1 MECDLQPIKYQTIKV
16 YRMTEKIVN
25 RALKVRLYPTQ
36 EQKTFLD
43 KSLGCSRF
51 FYNYRLNEQIEFY
64 KNEIEPVKDNEKLK
78 KEKYK
83 EFKPTSKKQFKEI
96 FDFAKECSDDCLNST
111 ERNLQSAFNNFFKS
125 LNKSRKG
132 KMGFPKFRAKKQH
145 KDSYTECHVKKNA
158 FDFHNRKINISKCTP
173 IYFKHRE
180 KLPKWYNEETCALK
194 SITISKNSCGEYWA
208 SLLFEL
214 PNFNANSKPID
225 ENQAIGLDWSP
236 QDFYIDSECHSAY
249 KDFGYKKQKQGLYWD
264 SENQKEVQTKT
275 PKKLAK
281 LQRRLARK
289 TKGSA
294 NYEKARIKVA
304 KLEKHIADSRKWWIE
319 NESLRLVKN
328 YSTIGIEDLNLQG
341 IAKFLRNA
349 KNINDCGYANFVTR
363 LQQKGE
369 ELGTSIIKVDR
380 YYPSSQL
387 CHCCGYQN
395 HNLKLSDREWTCP
408 NCGEHHIRDYNAS
421 INLKNEALN
430 IRMRR
435 AEFRSVEDVED
446 IQSLVLQAL
455 SIGASD
461 ESEST
466 TCESVRKAYSL

>member
-1 MECDLQPIKYQTIKV
+1 
-16 YRMTEKIVN
+16 MTDNIVN

-36 EQKTFLD
+36 EQKEFLD
-43 KSLGCSRF
+43 KSLGTSRF
-51 FYNYRLNEQIEFY
+51 FYNHLLNERIEFY
-64 KNEIEPVKDNEKLK
+64 KNEIEPIKNDEKLK

-83 EFKPTSKKQFKEI
+83 SFKPTSKKQFKEK
-96 FDFAKECSDDCLNST
+96 FEWARECSDDCLNST

-132 KMGFPKFRAKKQH
+132 KMGFPKFRSKKEH

-180 KLPKWYNEETCALK
+180 KLPKWYSENCELK
-194 SITISKNSCGEYWA
+194 SITVSKNSCGEYWV

-214 PNFNANSKPID
+214 PNFNANPKPID

-236 QDFYIDSECHSAY
+236 SEFYIDSECHSA
-249 KDFGYKKQKQGLYWD
+249 KDYGYEPQKQKHHKQ
-264 SENQKEVQTKT
+264 
-275 PKKLAK
+275 LAK
-281 LQRRLARK
+281 LQRRLVRK

-304 KLEKHIADSRKWWIE
+304 RLEKHISDSRKWWIE
-319 NESLRLVKN
+319 NESLRLAKN

-369 ELGTSIIKVDR
+369 ELGTSVIKVDR
-380 YYPSSQL
+380 YFPSSQL

-408 NCGEHHIRDYNAS
+408 SCGEHHIRDYNAS

-435 AEFRSVEDVED
+435 AEFRSVEDVET
-446 IQSLVLQAL
+446 LANLAL
-455 SIGASD
+455 ASSG
-461 ESEST
+461 ESVETEST
-466 TCESVRKAYSL
+466 TCESVQKATAL

>member
-1 MECDLQPIKYQTIKV
+1 
-16 YRMTEKIVN
+16 MTDNIVN

-36 EQKTFLD
+36 EQKEFLD
-43 KSLGCSRF
+43 KSLGTSRF
-51 FYNYRLNEQIEFY
+51 FYNHLLNERIEFY
-64 KNEIEPVKDNEKLK
+64 KNEIEPIKNDEKLK

-83 EFKPTSKKQFKEI
+83 SFKPTSKKQFKEK
-96 FDFAKECSDDCLNST
+96 FEWARECSDDCLNST

-132 KMGFPKFRAKKQH
+132 KMGFPKFRSKKEH

-180 KLPKWYNEETCALK
+180 KLPKWYSDKCELK
-194 SITISKNSCGEYWA
+194 SITLSKNSVGEYWV

-214 PNFNANSKPID
+214 PNFNANSKPIN

-236 QDFYIDSECHSAY
+236 SEFYIDSECHSG
-249 KDFGYKKQKQGLYWD
+249 KDYGYEPQKQKHHKQ
-264 SENQKEVQTKT
+264 
-275 PKKLAK
+275 LAK
-281 LQRRLARK
+281 LQRRLVRK

-304 KLEKHIADSRKWWIE
+304 RLEKHISDSRKWWIE
-319 NESLRLVKN
+319 NESLRLVEN

-369 ELGTSIIKVDR
+369 ELGTSVIKVDR
-380 YYPSSQL
+380 YFPSSQL

-435 AEFRSVEDVED
+435 AEFRSVEDVET
-446 IQSLVLQAL
+446 LANLAL
-455 SIGASD
+455 ASSGASV
-461 ESEST
+461 ETEST
-466 TCESVRKAYSL
+466 TCESVQKATAL

>member
-1 MECDLQPIKYQTIKV
+1 
-16 YRMTEKIVN
+16 MTDNIVN
-25 RALKVRLYPTQ
+25 RALKLRLYPNE

-64 KNEIEPVKDNEKLK
+64 KNEIEPIKNDEKLK

-83 EFKPTSKKQFKEI
+83 SFKPTSKKQFKEK
-96 FDFAKECSDDCLNST
+96 FEWAKECSDDCLNST

-132 KMGFPKFRAKKQH
+132 KKGFPKFRSKKEH

-180 KLPKWYNEETCALK
+180 KLPKWYSNKCELK
-194 SITISKNSCGEYWA
+194 SITISKNSCEEYWV

-214 PNFNANSKPID
+214 PNFYANPKSID

-236 QDFYIDSECHSAY
+236 SEFYIDSECHSG
-249 KDFGYKKQKQGLYWD
+249 KDYGYEAQKQKHAK
-264 SENQKEVQTKT
+264 S
-275 PKKLAK
+275 LAK
-281 LQRRLARK
+281 LQRRLAKK

-294 NYEKARIKVA
+294 NYEKARIKLA
-304 KLEKHIADSRKWWIE
+304 RLEKHIANSRRWWIE
-319 NESLRLVKN
+319 NESLRLIKN

-349 KNINDCGYANFVTR
+349 KNVTDCGYANFVTR

-369 ELGTSIIKVDR
+369 EQGCSVIKVDR

-387 CHCCGYQN
+387 CHVCGYQN
-395 HNLKLSDREWTCP
+395 HNLKLSDREWICP
-408 NCGEHHIRDYNAS
+408 SCGEHHIRDVNAS
-421 INLKNEALN
+421 INLKNEA
-430 IRMRR
+430 IRLSVPMRR
-435 AEFRSVEDVED
+435 GEFRSVEGVED
-446 IQSLVLQAL
+446 IQSLVMQAL
-455 SIGASD
+455 NIGAFD

-466 TCESVRKAYSL
+466 TCESVRKAYSLKTVGSLHQPIYL

>member
-1 MECDLQPIKYQTIKV
+1 
-16 YRMTEKIVN
+16 MTDNIVN
-25 RALKVRLYPTQ
+25 RALKVRIYPSQ

-64 KNEIEPVKDNEKLK
+64 KNEIEPIKNNEKLK

-83 EFKPTSKKQFKEI
+83 SFKPTTKKQFKEK

-132 KMGFPKFRAKKQH
+132 KMGFPKFRCKKQH

-180 KLPKWYNEETCALK
+180 KLPKWYSENCELK
-194 SITISKNSCGEYWA
+194 SITISKNSCGEYWV

-214 PNFNANSKPID
+214 PNFNANSKPVN

-236 QDFYIDSECHSAY
+236 SEFYIDSECHSA
-249 KDFGYKKQKQGLYWD
+249 KDYGYEPQKQKHHKQ
-264 SENQKEVQTKT
+264 
-275 PKKLAK
+275 LAK

-289 TKGSA
+289 AKGSK
-294 NYEKARIKVA
+294 NYEKARIKLA
-304 KLEKHIADSRKWWIE
+304 RLEKHIADSRRWWIE
-319 NESLRLVKN
+319 NESLRLTKN

-349 KNINDCGYANFVTR
+349 KNVTDCGYANFVNR
-363 LQQKGE
+363 LIQKGE
-369 ELGTSIIKVDR
+369 EQGTSVIKVDR
-380 YYPSSQL
+380 YFPSSQL

-395 HNLKLSDREWTCP
+395 HNLKLSDRTWICP
-408 NCGEHHIRDYNAS
+408 SCGEHHIRDVNAS
-421 INLKNEALN
+421 INLKNEAIK

-435 AEFRSVEDVED
+435 AEFRSVEGVED
-446 IQSLVLQAL
+446 IHLLVLQAL
-455 SIGASD
+455 DVGASD
-461 ESEST
+461 EAEST
-466 TCESVRKAYSL
+466 TCESVHKTYSL

>member
-1 MECDLQPIKYQTIKV
+1 
-16 YRMTEKIVN
+16 MTDKIVN
-25 RALKVRLYPTQ
+25 RALKLRLYPNE

-64 KNEIEPVKDNEKLK
+64 KNEIEPIKDNEKLK

-83 EFKPTSKKQFKEI
+83 FFKPTSKKQFKEK
-96 FDFAKECSDDCLNST
+96 FEWAKECSDDCLNST

-125 LNKSRKG
+125 LNKTRKG
-132 KMGFPKFRAKKQH
+132 KMGFPKFRSKKEH

-158 FDFHNRKINISKCTP
+158 FDFRNRKINISKCTP

-180 KLPKWYNEETCALK
+180 KLPKWYSNKCELK
-194 SITISKNSCGEYWA
+194 SITISKNSCEEYWV

-214 PNFNANSKPID
+214 PNFYANPKPID

-236 QDFYIDSECHSAY
+236 SEFYIDSDCQSAY

-294 NYEKARIKVA
+294 NYEKARIKLA

-319 NESLRLVKN
+319 NESLRLAKN

-369 ELGTSIIKVDR
+369 EQGCSVIKVDR

-387 CHCCGYQN
+387 CHVCGYQN
-395 HNLKLSDREWTCP
+395 HDLKLSDREWICP
-408 NCGEHHIRDYNAS
+408 SCGEHHIRDVNAS
-421 INLKNEALN
+421 INLKNEA
-430 IRMRR
+430 IRLSVPMRR
-435 AEFRSVEDVED
+435 GEFRSVEGVED
-446 IQSLVLQAL
+446 IQSLVTQAL
-455 SIGASD
+455 SIGASV
-461 ESEST
+461 ETEST
-466 TCESVRKAYSL
+466 TCESVRKAYSLKTVGSLLC

>member
-1 MECDLQPIKYQTIKV
+1 MLD
-16 YRMTEKIVN
+16 KIVN
-25 RALKVRLYPTQ
+25 RALKLRLYPNE

-51 FYNYRLNEQIEFY
+51 FYNHLLNERIEFY
-64 KNEIEPVKDNEKLK
+64 KNEIEPIKDNEKLK

-83 EFKPTSKKQFKEI
+83 FFKPTSKKQFKEK
-96 FDFAKECSDDCLNST
+96 FEWARECSDDCLNST

-132 KMGFPKFRAKKQH
+132 KMGFPKFRSKKEH

-180 KLPKWYNEETCALK
+180 KLPKWYSENCELK
-194 SITISKNSCGEYWA
+194 SITVSKNSCGEYWV

-214 PNFNANSKPID
+214 PNFNANPKPID

-236 QDFYIDSECHSAY
+236 SEFYIDSECHSA
-249 KDFGYKKQKQGLYWD
+249 KDYGYEPQKQKHHKQ
-264 SENQKEVQTKT
+264 
-275 PKKLAK
+275 LAK
-281 LQRRLARK
+281 LQRRLVRK

-304 KLEKHIADSRKWWIE
+304 RLEKHISDSRKWWIE
-319 NESLRLVKN
+319 NESLRLAKN

-369 ELGTSIIKVDR
+369 ELGTSVIKVDR
-380 YYPSSQL
+380 YFPSSQL

-435 AEFRSVEDVED
+435 AEFRSVEDVET
-446 IQSLVLQAL
+446 LANLAL
-455 SIGASD
+455 ASSGASV
-461 ESEST
+461 ETEST
-466 TCESVRKAYSL
+466 TCESVQKATAL

>member
-1 MECDLQPIKYQTIKV
+1 
-16 YRMTEKIVN
+16 MTEKIVN
-25 RALKVRLYPTQ
+25 RALKVRIYPSQ

-64 KNEIEPVKDNEKLK
+64 KNEIEPIKDNEKLK

-125 LNKSRKG
+125 LNRTRKG
-132 KMGFPKFRAKKQH
+132 KQGFPKFRSKKEH

-158 FDFHNRKINISKCTP
+158 FNFHNRKINISKCTP

-180 KLPKWYNEETCALK
+180 KLPKWYSENCTLK

-214 PNFNANSKPID
+214 LDFNANLKPIS
-225 ENQAIGLDWSP
+225 ENQSIGLDWSP
-236 QDFYIDSECHSAY
+236 NEFYIDSECHSA
-249 KDFGYKKQKQGLYWD
+249 KDYGYEPQKQKHHKQ
-264 SENQKEVQTKT
+264 
-275 PKKLAK
+275 LAK
-281 LQRRLARK
+281 LQRRLAKK
-289 TKGSA
+289 TKGSV

-304 KLEKHIADSRKWWIE
+304 KLEKHISDSRKWWIE
-319 NESLRLVKN
+319 NESLRLAKN
-328 YSTIGIEDLNLQG
+328 YSTIEIEDLNLQG
-341 IAKFLRNA
+341 IVKFLRNA

-363 LQQKGE
+363 LIQKGE
-369 ELGTSIIKVDR
+369 EQGTSVIKVNR

-421 INLKNEALN
+421 INLKNEA
-430 IRMRR
+430 IRLSVPMRR
-435 AEFRSVEDVED
+435 GEFRSVEDVET
-446 IQSLVLQAL
+446 LANLAL
-455 SIGASD
+455 ASSGASD
-461 ESEST
+461 EAEST
-466 TCESVRKAYSL
+466 TCESVHKAYSL

>member
-1 MECDLQPIKYQTIKV
+1 
-16 YRMTEKIVN
+16 MTDNIVN

-43 KSLGCSRF
+43 KSLGTSRF

-64 KNEIEPVKDNEKLK
+64 KNEIEPIKDNEKLK

-83 EFKPTSKKQFKEI
+83 SFKPTSKKQFKEK

-125 LNKSRKG
+125 LNRTRKG
-132 KMGFPKFRAKKQH
+132 KMGFPKFRSKKEH

-180 KLPKWYNEETCALK
+180 KLPKWYNEKTCELK

-214 PNFNANSKPID
+214 PSFYANPKPIN

-236 QDFYIDSECHSAY
+236 QDFYIDSECHSG
-249 KDFGYKKQKQGLYWD
+249 KDYGYEPQKQKHHKQ
-264 SENQKEVQTKT
+264 
-275 PKKLAK
+275 LAK
-281 LQRRLARK
+281 LQRRLAKK

-294 NYEKARIKVA
+294 NYEKARIKLA

-319 NESLRLVKN
+319 NESLRLAKN
-328 YSTIGIEDLNLQG
+328 YSTIGIENLNLQG
-341 IAKFLRNA
+341 IAKFLKNA
-349 KNINDCGYANFVTR
+349 KNVTDCGYANFVTR
-363 LQQKGE
+363 LIQKGE
-369 ELGTSIIKVDR
+369 ELGTSVIKVDR

-395 HNLKLSDREWTCP
+395 HNLKLSDRTWICP
-408 NCGEHHIRDYNAS
+408 SCGEHHIRDYNAS
-421 INLKNEALN
+421 INLKNEAIKIL
-430 IRMRR
+430 MRR
-435 AEFRSVEDVED
+435 EEFKPMESVED

-455 SIGASD
+455 SIGAFNEVGSGV
-461 ESEST
+461 
-466 TCESVRKAYSL
+466 CENPQKAYSL

>member
-132 KMGFPKFRAKKQH
+132 KQGFPKFRSKKEH

-289 TKGSA
+289 TKDSA

-304 KLEKHIADSRKWWIE
+304 RLHEHIANQRKDQLHKLTTQLVRE
-319 NESLRLVKN
+319 ND
-328 YSTIGIEDLNLQG
+328 IICIEDLNVAGMVRNRHLAKAISDVGMGEFRRQLQYKCNWYG
-341 IAKFLRNA
+341 KTL
-349 KNINDCGYANFVTR
+349 V
-363 LQQKGE
+363 E
-369 ELGTSIIKVDR
+369 VDR
-380 YYPSSQL
+380 FYPSSQI
-387 CHCCGYQN
+387 CSCCGYKN
-395 HNLKLSDREWTCP
+395 HDVKDLSIREWTCP
-408 NCGEHHIRDYNAS
+408 NCGTHHNRDVNAA
-421 INLKNEALN
+421 KNIL
-430 IRMRR
+430 
-435 AEFRSVEDVED
+435 AEGLTK
-446 IQSLVLQAL
+446 IA
-455 SIGASD
+455 
-461 ESEST
+461 
-466 TCESVRKAYSL
+466 

>member
-1 MECDLQPIKYQTIKV
+1 
-16 YRMTEKIVN
+16 MTEKIV
-25 RALKVRLYPTQ
+25 RKGLVIRLYPTE
-36 EQKTFLD
+36 EQKIFLN
-43 KSLGCSRF
+43 KSFGCERL
-51 FYNYRLNEQIEFY
+51 FYNYLLNERNEFY
-64 KNEIEPVKDNEKLK
+64 KNAIEPIKDDEKLK

-83 EFKPTSKKQFKEI
+83 SFKPTSKKQFKEK
-96 FDFAKECSDDCLNST
+96 FEWARECSDDCLNST

-132 KMGFPKFRAKKQH
+132 KMGFPKFRSKKEH

-180 KLPKWYNEETCALK
+180 KLPKWYSNKCELK
-194 SITISKNSCGEYWA
+194 SITLSKNSVGEYWV

-214 PNFNANSKPID
+214 PNFNANSKPIN

-236 QDFYIDSECHSAY
+236 SEFYIDSECHSG
-249 KDFGYKKQKQGLYWD
+249 KDYGYEPQKQKHHKQ
-264 SENQKEVQTKT
+264 
-275 PKKLAK
+275 LAK
-281 LQRRLARK
+281 LQRRLVRK

-304 KLEKHIADSRKWWIE
+304 RLEKHISDSRKWWIE
-319 NESLRLVKN
+319 NESLRLAKN

-369 ELGTSIIKVDR
+369 ELGTSVIKVDR
-380 YYPSSQL
+380 YFPSSQL

-435 AEFRSVEDVED
+435 AEFRSVEDVET
-446 IQSLVLQAL
+446 LANLAL
-455 SIGASD
+455 ASSGASV
-461 ESEST
+461 ETEST
-466 TCESVRKAYSL
+466 TCESVQKATAL

>member
-1 MECDLQPIKYQTIKV
+1 M
-16 YRMTEKIVN
+16 
-25 RALKVRLYPTQ
+25 
-36 EQKTFLD
+36 
-43 KSLGCSRF
+43 
-51 FYNYRLNEQIEFY
+51 
-64 KNEIEPVKDNEKLK
+64 
-78 KEKYK
+78 
-83 EFKPTSKKQFKEI
+83 
-96 FDFAKECSDDCLNST
+96 
-111 ERNLQSAFNNFFKS
+111 
-125 LNKSRKG
+125 NKSRKG
-132 KMGFPKFRAKKQH
+132 KIGFPKFRSKKQH
-145 KDSYTECHVKKNA
+145 NDSYAECHVKKNA

-180 KLPKWYNEETCALK
+180 KLPKWYNEKTCELK
-194 SITISKNSCGEYWA
+194 SITISKNSVGEYWV

-214 PNFNANSKPID
+214 PSFYANPKQIN

-236 QDFYIDSECHSAY
+236 SEFYIDSECHSAY

-294 NYEKARIKVA
+294 NYEKARIKLA

-319 NESLRLVKN
+319 NESLRLAKN

-349 KNINDCGYANFVTR
+349 KNINDCGYANFVNR
-363 LQQKGE
+363 LIQKGE
-369 ELGTSIIKVDR
+369 EQGTSVIKVDR
-380 YYPSSQL
+380 YFPSSQL

-408 NCGEHHIRDYNAS
+408 NCGENHMRDYNAS

-435 AEFRSVEDVED
+435 AEFRSVEGVET
-446 IQSLVLQAL
+446 LANLAL
-455 SIGASD
+455 ASSGASD
-461 ESEST
+461 EAESGV
-466 TCESVRKAYSL
+466 CENPQKAYSL

>member
-1 MECDLQPIKYQTIKV
+1 
-16 YRMTEKIVN
+16 MTEKIVN
-25 RALKVRLYPTQ
+25 RGLKLRLYPTQ

-51 FYNYRLNEQIEFY
+51 FYNYLLNERIEFY
-64 KNEIEPVKDNEKLK
+64 KNEIEPIKNDEKLK

-83 EFKPTSKKQFKEI
+83 LFKPTSKKQFKEK
-96 FDFAKECSDDCLNST
+96 FKFAKECSDDCLDSSKINIQ
-111 ERNLQSAFNNFFKS
+111 NAFNNFFKS
-125 LNKSRKG
+125 LNKTRKG
-132 KMGFPKFRAKKQH
+132 KQGFPKFRSKKKH

-158 FDFHNRKINISKCTP
+158 FDFHNRKINISKCTS

-180 KLPKWYNEETCALK
+180 KLPKWYDKETCTLK
-194 SITISKNSCGEYWA
+194 SITISKNPSGEYYA

-214 PNFNANSKPID
+214 PSFYANQKPIS
-225 ENQAIGLDWSP
+225 ENQSIGLDWSP
-236 QDFYIDSECHSAY
+236 QDFYIDSECHSA
-249 KDFGYKKQKQGLYWD
+249 KDYGYEPQKQKHHKQ
-264 SENQKEVQTKT
+264 
-275 PKKLAK
+275 LAK
-281 LQRRLARK
+281 LQRRLAKK
-289 TKGSA
+289 TKGSK
-294 NYEKARIKVA
+294 NYEKGRIKVA

-319 NESLRLVKN
+319 NESLRLAKN

-369 ELGTSIIKVDR
+369 ELGTSVIKVDR
-380 YYPSSQL
+380 YFPSSQL

-395 HNLKLSDREWTCP
+395 HNLKLSDREWICP
-408 NCGEHHIRDYNAS
+408 SCGEHHIRDYNAS

-430 IRMRR
+430 IRMRL

-461 ESEST
+461 ESESGV
-466 TCESVRKAYSL
+466 CENPQKAYSL

>member
-1 MECDLQPIKYQTIKV
+1 MLD
-16 YRMTEKIVN
+16 KIVN
-25 RALKVRLYPTQ
+25 RALKLRLYPNE

-51 FYNYRLNEQIEFY
+51 FYNHLLNERIEFY
-64 KNEIEPVKDNEKLK
+64 KNEIEPIKDNEKLK

-83 EFKPTSKKQFKEI
+83 FFKPTSKKQFKEK
-96 FDFAKECSDDCLNST
+96 FEWARECSDDCLNST

-132 KMGFPKFRAKKQH
+132 KMGFPKFRSKKEH

-180 KLPKWYNEETCALK
+180 KLPKWYSENCELK
-194 SITISKNSCGEYWA
+194 SITVSKNSCGEYWV

-214 PNFNANSKPID
+214 PNFNANPKPID

-236 QDFYIDSECHSAY
+236 SEFYIDSECHSA
-249 KDFGYKKQKQGLYWD
+249 KDYGYEPQKQKHHKQ
-264 SENQKEVQTKT
+264 
-275 PKKLAK
+275 LAK
-281 LQRRLARK
+281 LQRRLVRK

-304 KLEKHIADSRKWWIE
+304 RLEKHIADSRRWWIE
-319 NESLRLVKN
+319 NESLRLVEN

-349 KNINDCGYANFVTR
+349 KNVTDCGYANFVTR

-369 ELGTSIIKVDR
+369 EQGTSVIKVDR
-380 YYPSSQL
+380 YFPSSQL

-408 NCGEHHIRDYNAS
+408 SCGEHHIRDYNAS

-455 SIGASD
+455 DIGASD

>member
-1 MECDLQPIKYQTIKV
+1 
-16 YRMTEKIVN
+16 MTENIVN
-25 RALKVRLYPTQ
+25 RGLKLRLYPTQ

-51 FYNYRLNEQIEFY
+51 FYNYLLNERIEFY
-64 KNEIEPVKDNEKLK
+64 KNEIEPIKNDEKLK

-83 EFKPTSKKQFKEI
+83 LFKPTSKKQFKEK
-96 FDFAKECSDDCLNST
+96 FKFAKECSDDCLDSSKINIQ
-111 ERNLQSAFNNFFKS
+111 NAFNNFFKS
-125 LNKSRKG
+125 LNKTRKG
-132 KMGFPKFRAKKQH
+132 KQGFPKFRSKKKH

-158 FDFHNRKINISKCTP
+158 FDFHNRKINISKCTS

-180 KLPKWYNEETCALK
+180 KLPKWYDKETCTLK
-194 SITISKNSCGEYWA
+194 SITISKNPSGEYYA

-214 PNFNANSKPID
+214 PSFYANQKPIS
-225 ENQAIGLDWSP
+225 ENQSIGLDWSP
-236 QDFYIDSECHSAY
+236 QDFYIDSECHSA
-249 KDFGYKKQKQGLYWD
+249 KDYGYEPQKQKHHKQ
-264 SENQKEVQTKT
+264 
-275 PKKLAK
+275 LAK
-281 LQRRLARK
+281 LQRRLAKK
-289 TKGSA
+289 TKGSK
-294 NYEKARIKVA
+294 NYEKGRIKVA

-319 NESLRLVKN
+319 NESLRLAKN

-369 ELGTSIIKVDR
+369 ELGTSVIKVDR
-380 YYPSSQL
+380 YFPSSQL
-387 CHCCGYQN
+387 CHGCGYQN
-395 HNLKLSDREWTCP
+395 HNLKLSDREWICP
-408 NCGEHHIRDYNAS
+408 SCGEHHIRDYNAS

-446 IQSLVLQAL
+446 VQSLVLQAL
-455 SIGASD
+455 DIGASD
-461 ESEST
+461 ESERT
-466 TCESVRKAYSL
+466 TCERVHKAYSL

>member
-1 MECDLQPIKYQTIKV
+1 
-16 YRMTEKIVN
+16 MTDNIVN
-25 RALKVRLYPTQ
+25 RALKLRLYPNE

-64 KNEIEPVKDNEKLK
+64 KNEIEPIKNDEKLK

-83 EFKPTSKKQFKEI
+83 SFKPTSKKQFKEK
-96 FDFAKECSDDCLNST
+96 FEWAKECSDDCLNST

-132 KMGFPKFRAKKQH
+132 KQGFPKFRSKKEH

-173 IYFKHRE
+173 IYFIHRE
-180 KLPKWYNEETCALK
+180 KLPKWYSKNCTLK
-194 SITISKNSCGEYWA
+194 SIILSRNSSGEYWA

-214 PNFNANSKPID
+214 PNFYANPKSID

-236 QDFYIDSECHSAY
+236 SEFYIDSECHSA
-249 KDFGYKKQKQGLYWD
+249 KDYGYEPQKQKHAK
-264 SENQKEVQTKT
+264 S
-275 PKKLAK
+275 LAK
-281 LQRRLARK
+281 LQRRLAKK

-294 NYEKARIKVA
+294 NYEKARIKLA
-304 KLEKHIADSRKWWIE
+304 RLEKHIANSRRWWIE
-319 NESLRLVKN
+319 NESLRLIKN

-349 KNINDCGYANFVTR
+349 KNVTDCGYANFATR
-363 LQQKGE
+363 LIQKGE
-369 ELGTSIIKVDR
+369 EQGCSVIKVDR
-380 YYPSSQL
+380 YYPSSQI

-395 HNLKLSDREWTCP
+395 HDLKLSDREWICP
-408 NCGEHHIRDYNAS
+408 SCGEHHIRDVNAS

-446 IQSLVLQAL
+446 IQSLVMQAL
-455 SIGASD
+455 DIGASD

-466 TCESVRKAYSL
+466 TRESVHKAYSLYTVGSLPRRINCDHKNS

>member
-1 MECDLQPIKYQTIKV
+1 
-16 YRMTEKIVN
+16 MTDNIVN
-25 RALKVRLYPTQ
+25 RALKLRLYPNE

-64 KNEIEPVKDNEKLK
+64 KNEIEPIKNDEKLK

-83 EFKPTSKKQFKEI
+83 SFKSTSKKQFKEK
-96 FDFAKECSDDCLNST
+96 FEWAKECSDDCLNST

-132 KMGFPKFRAKKQH
+132 KQGFPKFRSKKEH

-180 KLPKWYNEETCALK
+180 KLPKWYSENCTLK
-194 SITISKNSCGEYWA
+194 SITLSRNSSGEYWA

-214 PNFNANSKPID
+214 PNFYANPKSID

-236 QDFYIDSECHSAY
+236 SEFYIDSECHSA
-249 KDFGYKKQKQGLYWD
+249 KDYGYEPQKQKHAK
-264 SENQKEVQTKT
+264 S
-275 PKKLAK
+275 LAK
-281 LQRRLARK
+281 LQRRLAKK

-294 NYEKARIKVA
+294 NYEKARIKLA
-304 KLEKHIADSRKWWIE
+304 RLEKHIANSRRWWIE
-319 NESLRLVKN
+319 NESLRLIKN

-349 KNINDCGYANFVTR
+349 KNVTDCGYANFATR
-363 LQQKGE
+363 LIQKGE
-369 ELGTSIIKVDR
+369 EQGCSVIKVDR
-380 YYPSSQL
+380 YYPSSQI

-395 HNLKLSDREWTCP
+395 HDLKLSDREWICP
-408 NCGEHHIRDYNAS
+408 SCGEHHIRDYNAS
-421 INLKNEALN
+421 INLKNEALS
-430 IRMRR
+430 IRMKR

-446 IQSLVLQAL
+446 VQSLVLQAL
-455 SIGASD
+455 DIGAFN
-461 ESEST
+461 ETEST
-466 TCESVRKAYSL
+466 TCESVRKTHSL

>member
-1 MECDLQPIKYQTIKV
+1 
-16 YRMTEKIVN
+16 MTDNIVN

-36 EQKTFLD
+36 EQKEFLD
-43 KSLGCSRF
+43 KSLGTSRF

-64 KNEIEPVKDNEKLK
+64 KNEIEPIKDNEKLK

-83 EFKPTSKKQFKEI
+83 SFKPTTKKQFKEK

-132 KMGFPKFRAKKQH
+132 KIGFPKFRSKKQH
-145 KDSYTECHVKKNA
+145 NDSYTECHVKKNA

-180 KLPKWYNEETCALK
+180 KLPKWYNEKTCELK
-194 SITISKNSCGEYWA
+194 SITISKNSVGEYWV

-214 PNFNANSKPID
+214 PSFYANPKPIN

-236 QDFYIDSECHSAY
+236 SEFYIDSECHSA
-249 KDFGYKKQKQGLYWD
+249 KDYGYEPQKQKHHKQL
-264 SENQKEVQTKT
+264 V
-275 PKKLAK
+275 K
-281 LQRRLARK
+281 LQRRLAKK
-289 TKGSA
+289 TKGSV

-319 NESLRLVKN
+319 NESLRLTKN

-349 KNINDCGYANFVTR
+349 KNVNDCGYGIFVNR
-363 LQQKGE
+363 LIQKGE
-369 ELGTSIIKVDR
+369 ELGTSVIKVDR
-380 YYPSSQL
+380 YFPSSQL

-395 HNLKLSDREWTCP
+395 HNLKLSDRTWICP
-408 NCGEHHIRDYNAS
+408 SCGEHHIRDYNAS

-446 IQSLVLQAL
+446 VQSLVLQAL
-455 SIGASD
+455 DIGASD
-461 ESEST
+461 ESESGV
-466 TCESVRKAYSL
+466 CENPQKAYSL

>member
-1 MECDLQPIKYQTIKV
+1 
-16 YRMTEKIVN
+16 MTDKIVN
-25 RALKVRLYPTQ
+25 RALKVRIYPTQ
-36 EQKTFLD
+36 EQKEFLD
-43 KSLGCSRF
+43 KSLGTSRF
-51 FYNYRLNEQIEFY
+51 FYNHLLNERIEFY
-64 KNEIEPVKDNEKLK
+64 ENEIEPIKDNEKLK

-83 EFKPTSKKQFKEI
+83 SFKPTTKKQFKEK
-96 FDFAKECSDDCLNST
+96 FEWAKECSDDCLNST

-132 KMGFPKFRAKKQH
+132 KMGFPKFRSKKEH

-173 IYFKHRE
+173 IHFKHRE
-180 KLPKWYNEETCALK
+180 KLPKWYSDKCELK
-194 SITISKNSCGEYWA
+194 SITVSKNSVGEYWV

-214 PNFNANSKPID
+214 PNFNTNQKPIS
-225 ENQAIGLDWSP
+225 ENQSIGLDWSP
-236 QDFYIDSECHSAY
+236 SEFYIDSECHSA
-249 KDFGYKKQKQGLYWD
+249 KDYGYEPQKQKHHKQ
-264 SENQKEVQTKT
+264 
-275 PKKLAK
+275 LAR

-289 TKGSA
+289 TKGSK
-294 NYEKARIKVA
+294 NYEKARIKLA
-304 KLEKHIADSRKWWIE
+304 RLEKHIADSRKWWIE

-341 IAKFLRNA
+341 ISKFLRNA
-349 KNINDCGYANFVTR
+349 KNVNDCAYGNFVIR

-369 ELGTSIIKVDR
+369 EQGTSVIKVDR
-380 YYPSSQL
+380 YFPSSQL

-408 NCGEHHIRDYNAS
+408 SCGEHHIRDYNAS
-421 INLKNEALN
+421 INLKNEAIK

-455 SIGASD
+455 DIGASD
-461 ESEST
+461 EAEST
-466 TCESVRKAYSL
+466 TCESVHKAYGL

>member
-1 MECDLQPIKYQTIKV
+1 
-16 YRMTEKIVN
+16 MTDKIVN
-25 RALKVRLYPTQ
+25 RALKLRLYPNE
-36 EQKTFLD
+36 EQKIFLD

-51 FYNYRLNEQIEFY
+51 FYNYLLNERIEFY
-64 KNEIEPVKDNEKLK
+64 KNEIESIKNDEKLK

-83 EFKPTSKKQFKEI
+83 SFKPTSKKQFKEK
-96 FDFAKECSDDCLNST
+96 FKFAKECSDDCLDSSKINIQ
-111 ERNLQSAFNNFFKS
+111 NAFNNFFKS
-125 LNKSRKG
+125 LNKTRKG
-132 KMGFPKFRAKKQH
+132 KQGFPKFRSKKKH

-158 FDFHNRKINISKCTP
+158 FDFHNRKINISKCTS

-180 KLPKWYNEETCALK
+180 KLPKWYDKETCTLK
-194 SITISKNSCGEYWA
+194 SITISKNPSGEYYA

-214 PNFNANSKPID
+214 PSFYANPKSID

-236 QDFYIDSECHSAY
+236 SEFYIDSECHSA
-249 KDFGYKKQKQGLYWD
+249 KDYGYEPQKQKHHKQL
-264 SENQKEVQTKT
+264 T
-275 PKKLAK
+275 K

-289 TKGSA
+289 TKGSK

-304 KLEKHIADSRKWWIE
+304 KLEKHISDSRRWWIE
-319 NESLRLVKN
+319 NESLRLAKN

-349 KNINDCGYANFVTR
+349 KNINDCGYGNFVTR

-369 ELGTSIIKVDR
+369 EIGTSVIKVDR
-380 YYPSSQL
+380 YFPSSQI

-395 HNLKLSDREWTCP
+395 HNLKLSDRTWVCP
-408 NCGEHHIRDYNAS
+408 SCGEHHIRDHNAS

-435 AEFRSVEDVED
+435 AEFKPMESVED
-446 IQSLVLQAL
+446 IHSLVLQAL
-455 SIGASD
+455 NIGAFD
-461 ESEST
+461 EVGST
-466 TCESVRKAYSL
+466 TCESVRKTHSL

>member
-1 MECDLQPIKYQTIKV
+1 
-16 YRMTEKIVN
+16 MTDKIVN
-25 RALKVRLYPTQ
+25 RALKLRLYPNE

-64 KNEIEPVKDNEKLK
+64 KNEIEPIKNDEKLK

-83 EFKPTSKKQFKEI
+83 SFKPTSKKQFKEK
-96 FDFAKECSDDCLNST
+96 FEWAKECSDDCLNST

-132 KMGFPKFRAKKQH
+132 KQGFPKFRSKKEH

-180 KLPKWYNEETCALK
+180 KLPKWYSENCTLK
-194 SITISKNSCGEYWA
+194 SITLSRNSSGEYWA

-214 PNFNANSKPID
+214 PNFYANPKSID

-236 QDFYIDSECHSAY
+236 QDFYIDSECHSA
-249 KDFGYKKQKQGLYWD
+249 KDYGYEPQKQKHAK
-264 SENQKEVQTKT
+264 S
-275 PKKLAK
+275 LAK
-281 LQRRLARK
+281 LQRRLAKK

-294 NYEKARIKVA
+294 NYEKARIKLA
-304 KLEKHIADSRKWWIE
+304 RLEKHIANSRRWWIE
-319 NESLRLVKN
+319 NESLRLIKN

-349 KNINDCGYANFVTR
+349 KNVTDCGYANFATR
-363 LQQKGE
+363 LIQKGE
-369 ELGTSIIKVDR
+369 EQGCSVIKVDR

-395 HNLKLSDREWTCP
+395 HNLKLSDREWICP
-408 NCGEHHIRDYNAS
+408 SCGEHHIRDVNAS
-421 INLKNEALN
+421 INLKNEAIN

-446 IQSLVLQAL
+446 IQSLVMQAL
-455 SIGASD
+455 DIGASD

-466 TCESVRKAYSL
+466 TCESVHKAYSL

>member
-1 MECDLQPIKYQTIKV
+1 
-16 YRMTEKIVN
+16 MTDKIVN
-25 RALKVRLYPTQ
+25 RALKVRLYPSQ

-64 KNEIEPVKDNEKLK
+64 KNEIKPIKDDETLK

-83 EFKPTSKKQFKEI
+83 SFKPTTKKQFKEK
-96 FDFAKECSDDCLNST
+96 FEFAKECSDDCLNST
-111 ERNLQSAFNNFFKS
+111 EGNLQSAFNNFFKS

-145 KDSYTECHVKKNA
+145 KDSYTECHLKKNA

-180 KLPKWYNEETCALK
+180 KLPKWYNKKTCKLK
-194 SITISKNSCGEYWA
+194 SITLSRNPSGEYWA

-214 PNFNANSKPID
+214 PNFYADSKPID

-236 QDFYIDSECHSAY
+236 SEFYIDSECHSG
-249 KDFGYKKQKQGLYWD
+249 KDYGYKPQKQKHHKQ
-264 SENQKEVQTKT
+264 
-275 PKKLAK
+275 LAK
-281 LQRRLARK
+281 LQRRLAKK
-289 TKGSA
+289 TKGSK
-294 NYEKARIKVA
+294 NYEKARIKIA
-304 KLEKHIADSRKWWIE
+304 RLEKHIADSRKWWIE

-328 YSTIGIEDLNLQG
+328 YTTIGIEDLNLQG

-349 KNINDCGYANFVTR
+349 KNINDCGYANFITR

-369 ELGTSIIKVDR
+369 EQGTSIIKVDR
-380 YYPSSQL
+380 YFPSSQI

-395 HNLKLSDREWTCP
+395 HNLKLSDRTWICP
-408 NCGEHHIRDYNAS
+408 SCGEHHLRDYNAS
-421 INLKNEALN
+421 INLKNEAIK

-435 AEFRSVEDVED
+435 AEFKPMESVED
-446 IQSLVLQAL
+446 IHLLASQAL
-455 SIGASD
+455 SIGAFD
-461 ESEST
+461 EVGSGV
-466 TCESVRKAYSL
+466 CENTQKTYSL

>member
-1 MECDLQPIKYQTIKV
+1 
-16 YRMTEKIVN
+16 MTEKIVN

-64 KNEIEPVKDNEKLK
+64 KNEIEPIKDDEKLK
-78 KEKYK
+78 TEKYK
-83 EFKPTSKKQFKEI
+83 SFKATTKKQFKEK

-125 LNKSRKG
+125 LNKLRKG
-132 KMGFPKFRAKKQH
+132 KMGFPKFRSKKQH

-158 FDFHNRKINISKCTP
+158 FDFHNRRINISKCTP

-180 KLPKWYNEETCALK
+180 KLPKWYSENCELK
-194 SITISKNSCGEYWA
+194 SITISKNSVGEYWV

-214 PNFNANSKPID
+214 PSFYANPKPID

-236 QDFYIDSECHSAY
+236 SEFYIDSECHSG
-249 KDFGYKKQKQGLYWD
+249 KDYGYEPQKQKHA
-264 SENQKEVQTKT
+264 K
-275 PKKLAK
+275 PLAK
-281 LQRRLARK
+281 LQRRLIKK
-289 TKGSA
+289 TKGSN
-294 NYEKARIKVA
+294 NYEKARIKLA

-319 NESLRLVKN
+319 NESLRLTKN

-369 ELGTSIIKVDR
+369 EQGTSVIKVDR
-380 YYPSSQL
+380 YFPSSQL

-408 NCGEHHIRDYNAS
+408 SCGEHHIRDVNAS
-421 INLKNEALN
+421 INLKNEAIKLSVP
-430 IRMRR
+430 MRR
-435 AEFRSVEDVED
+435 GEFRSVEGVED
-446 IQSLVLQAL
+446 VHLLALQAL
-455 SIGASD
+455 NIGASVET
-461 ESEST
+461 ESGV
-466 TCESVRKAYSL
+466 CENPQKAYSL

>member
-1 MECDLQPIKYQTIKV
+1 MLD
-16 YRMTEKIVN
+16 KIVN
-25 RALKVRLYPTQ
+25 RALKVRIYPTQ

-43 KSLGCSRF
+43 KSLGLSRF
-51 FYNYRLNEQIEFY
+51 FYNYLLNERIEFY
-64 KNEIEPVKDNEKLK
+64 EKEIEPIKENVNLK
-78 KEKYK
+78 NQKYK
-83 EFKPTSKKQFKEI
+83 SFKPTSRKQFKEK
-96 FDFAKECSDDCLNST
+96 FEWAKECSDDCLNST

-132 KMGFPKFRAKKQH
+132 KMGFPKFRSKKEH

-180 KLPKWYNEETCALK
+180 KLPKWYSENCTLK
-194 SITISKNSCGEYWA
+194 SITISKNSCGEYWV

-236 QDFYIDSECHSAY
+236 NEFYIDSECHSAY

-281 LQRRLARK
+281 LQRRLVRK

-319 NESLRLVKN
+319 NEYLRLVKN
-328 YSTIGIEDLNLQG
+328 YSTIGIEDLKLQN
-341 IAKFLRNA
+341 ISKMLKNA
-349 KNINDCGYANFVTR
+349 KNVTDCAWGIFTTR
-363 LQQKGE
+363 LIQKGE
-369 ELGTSIIKVDR
+369 ELGTSVVKVAWNF
-380 YYPSSQL
+380 PSSQL
-387 CHCCGYQN
+387 CHVCGFKN
-395 HNLKLSDREWTCP
+395 IKTKNLDLREWTCP
-408 NCGEHHIRDYNAS
+408 SCGEHHIRDYNAS
-421 INLKNEALN
+421 INLKNEAIK

-435 AEFRSVEDVED
+435 AEFRSVEGVED

-455 SIGASD
+455 DIGASD
-461 ESEST
+461 ESESGVCENPQKAT
-466 TCESVRKAYSL
+466 TL

>member
-1 MECDLQPIKYQTIKV
+1 MID
-16 YRMTEKIVN
+16 KIVN

-51 FYNYRLNEQIEFY
+51 FYNYLLNERIEFY
-64 KNEIEPVKDNEKLK
+64 KNEIEPIKNDEILK

-83 EFKPTSKKQFKEI
+83 SFKSTSKKQFKEK

-125 LNKSRKG
+125 LNKSKKG
-132 KMGFPKFRAKKQH
+132 KQGFPKFRSKKQH

-180 KLPKWYNEETCALK
+180 KLPKWYNEENCTLK
-194 SITISKNSCGEYWA
+194 SITISKNSCGEYWV

-214 PNFNANSKPID
+214 PNFNTDSKPIS
-225 ENQAIGLDWSP
+225 ENQSIGLDWSP
-236 QDFYIDSECHSAY
+236 SEFYIDSECHSA
-249 KDFGYKKQKQGLYWD
+249 KDYGYEPQKQKHHKQ
-264 SENQKEVQTKT
+264 
-275 PKKLAK
+275 LAK

-289 TKGSA
+289 TKGSK
-294 NYEKARIKVA
+294 NYEKVRIKVA

-341 IAKFLRNA
+341 IAKFLKNA
-349 KNINDCGYANFVTR
+349 KNVNDCAYGIFVNR
-363 LQQKGE
+363 LIQKGE

-380 YYPSSQL
+380 YFPSSQI
-387 CHCCGYQN
+387 CHCCDYQN
-395 HNLKLSDREWTCP
+395 YNLKLSDRTWICP
-408 NCGEHHIRDYNAS
+408 SCGEHHIRDVNAS

-435 AEFRSVEDVED
+435 AEFKPMENVED
-446 IQSLVLQAL
+446 IHSLVLQAL
-455 SIGASD
+455 NIGAFD
-461 ESEST
+461 EVGST
-466 TCESVRKAYSL
+466 TCESVRKAYSF

>member
-1 MECDLQPIKYQTIKV
+1 MLD
-16 YRMTEKIVN
+16 KIVN
-25 RALKVRLYPTQ
+25 RALKLRLYPNE

-51 FYNYRLNEQIEFY
+51 FYNHLLNERIEFY
-64 KNEIEPVKDNEKLK
+64 KNEIEPIKNDEKLK

-83 EFKPTSKKQFKEI
+83 SFKPTSKKQFKEK
-96 FDFAKECSDDCLNST
+96 FEWARECSDDCLNST

-132 KMGFPKFRAKKQH
+132 KMGFPKFRSKKEH

-180 KLPKWYNEETCALK
+180 KLPKWYSENCELK
-194 SITISKNSCGEYWA
+194 SITVSKNSCGEYWV

-214 PNFNANSKPID
+214 PNFNANPKPID

-236 QDFYIDSECHSAY
+236 SEFYIDSECHSA
-249 KDFGYKKQKQGLYWD
+249 KDYGYEPQKQKHHKQ
-264 SENQKEVQTKT
+264 
-275 PKKLAK
+275 LAK
-281 LQRRLARK
+281 LQRRLVRK

-304 KLEKHIADSRKWWIE
+304 RLEKHIADSRRWWIE
-319 NESLRLVKN
+319 NESLRLVEN

-349 KNINDCGYANFVTR
+349 KNVTDCGYANFVTR

-369 ELGTSIIKVDR
+369 EQGTSVIKVDR
-380 YYPSSQL
+380 YFPSSQL

-408 NCGEHHIRDYNAS
+408 SCGEHHIRDYNAS

-455 SIGASD
+455 DIGASD

>member
-1 MECDLQPIKYQTIKV
+1 
-16 YRMTEKIVN
+16 
-25 RALKVRLYPTQ
+25 
-36 EQKTFLD
+36 
-43 KSLGCSRF
+43 
-51 FYNYRLNEQIEFY
+51 
-64 KNEIEPVKDNEKLK
+64 
-78 KEKYK
+78 
-83 EFKPTSKKQFKEI
+83 
-96 FDFAKECSDDCLNST
+96 
-111 ERNLQSAFNNFFKS
+111 
-125 LNKSRKG
+125 
-132 KMGFPKFRAKKQH
+132 MGFPKFRAKKQH

>member
-1 MECDLQPIKYQTIKV
+1 
-16 YRMTEKIVN
+16 MTDKIVN
-25 RALKVRLYPTQ
+25 RALKVRLYPTH

-64 KNEIEPVKDNEKLK
+64 KNEIEPIKNDEILK
-78 KEKYK
+78 KENYK
-83 EFKPTSKKQFKEI
+83 SFKSTSKKQFKEK
-96 FDFAKECSDDCLNST
+96 FEWAKECSDDCLNST

-132 KMGFPKFRAKKQH
+132 KQGFPKFRSKKEH

-158 FDFHNRKINISKCTP
+158 FDFHNRKINISKCSP

-180 KLPKWYNEETCALK
+180 KLPKWYSDKCELK

-214 PNFNANSKPID
+214 PSFYADSKPID

-236 QDFYIDSECHSAY
+236 SEFYIDSECHSAY

-289 TKGSA
+289 TKGSK
-294 NYEKARIKVA
+294 NYEKSRIKLS
-304 KLEKHIADSRKWWIE
+304 KFEKKIANSRRWWIE

-328 YSTIGIEDLNLQG
+328 YSAIGIEDLRLQN
-341 IAKFLRNA
+341 ISKMLRNA
-349 KNINDCGYANFVTR
+349 KNVTDCAWSTFINR
-363 LQQKGE
+363 LIQKGE
-369 ELGTSIIKVDR
+369 EQGTSVIKVAWNF
-380 YYPSSQL
+380 PSSQL
-387 CHCCGYQN
+387 CHVCGYQN
-395 HNLKLSDREWTCP
+395 HDLKLSDREWICP
-408 NCGEHHIRDYNAS
+408 SCGTSHIRDYNAS
-421 INLKNEALN
+421 INLKNEA
-430 IRMRR
+430 IRLSVPMRR
-435 AEFRSVEDVED
+435 GEFRSVEGVED

-455 SIGASD
+455 DIGASD
-461 ESEST
+461 EAEST